1 MRPDIKM
8 TVQKS
13 KTVRKYFDSIA
24 FRYDLMNTLL
34 SFGIHYLWK
43 QKTIKAGNLKDGDR
57 VIDLC
62 GGTADLSISA
72 GKIIGNSGKVVLY
85 DFSLEMIES
94 GIEKI
99 RKNRLSNIRPVCG
112 DAEIISFPDNTFDTA
127 FIGFGLRNLTD
138 IEKGLKDI
146 YRVLKPGSSLVC
158 LEFSQPVSPGFR
170 KLYDFYSSHLLPL
183 AGKIIT
189 GSEEAYTYLHD
200 SIRDFP
206 LPDQL
211 KDMMLNTG
219 FKKVSYER
227 LTDGIAAIHIA
238 AK

>member
-1 MRPDIKM
+1 M
-8 TVQKS
+8 TEQKS

-43 QKTIKAGNLKDGDR
+43 QKTIKAGNLQNGDK

-72 GKIIGNSGKVVLY
+72 GKIIGNSGEVVLY

-99 RKNRLSNIRPVCG
+99 KRNRLPNIRPVCG

-127 FIGFGLRNLTD
+127 FIGFGLRNLTE

-146 YRVLKPGSSLVC
+146 YRVLKPGTRLVC
-158 LEFSQPVSPGFR
+158 LEFSQPVSTGFR
-170 KLYDFYSSHLLPL
+170 KLYDFYSSRLLPL

-189 GSEEAYTYLHD
+189 GSEEAYNYLHD

-206 LPDQL
+206 LPEQL
-211 KDMMLNTG
+211 KDMMLNAG

-227 LTDGIAAIHIA
+227 LTNGIAAIHIA
-238 AK
+238 TK